1 MTTSGQGQNS
11 HNIQFLSQGDINCSI
26 KYPNQ
31 GWQMVIIFNFCHK
44 VVVTK
49 SDINCNYALPA
60 FCGPIARP
68 AREYDL
74 FHAQIY
80 ILIAWSTAFVPRPWA
95 LLCRRSAWNRN
106 AWPAWRI
113 KSREG
118 IVIRP
123 FEGYIFLDM
132 PGAYHMGRA
141 FQSLWNRRQFWD
153 SI

>member
-1 MTTSGQGQNS
+1 MKDKKVTIS
-11 HNIQFLSQGDINCSI
+11 NI
-26 KYPNQ
+26 
-31 GWQMVIIFNFCHK
+31 CHK
-44 VVVTK
+44 VVVTI

-132 PGAYHMGRA
+132 PGLTSGRIPYGSGTCA
-141 FQSLWNRRQFWD
+141 VILVESTSILRRNIICLKFGYLPY
-153 SI
+153 SKSNMRGEGF